1 MQHKQLQKLL
11 QPLLWLLP
19 SQQHCLQWTCGFGLC
34 LLLWLCFLN
43 PWGGLGFELSDH
55 VLQLALPEWKFLW
68 ERIAKREK
76 NKSLKMLTNTPD
88 REYWLSRGPLLFETR
103 FPNVIQADL
112 FKTPDLK

>member
-55 VLQLALPEWKFLW
+55 VLQLALPEWKFHSQCLTQSLLW
-68 ERIAKREK
+68 KQE
-76 NKSLKMLTNTPD
+76 SW
-88 REYWLSRGPLLFETR
+88 WLSTEVLRRLGHPR
-103 FPNVIQADL
+103 
-112 FKTPDLK
+112 